1 MPALEIRHLV
11 MLDAIAGS
19 LTLAEAAQ
27 RLNITPSALTHR
39 LQEAERRLAQPL
51 LLRNGRR
58 TQLTESGTR
67 LLQAARICL
76 RELDAAE
83 RDATTLGRDLRQ
95 TVSLGASTLC
105 GYEWLPG
112 LLARLERDQPQ
123 IDVEVVMDVSVDP
136 LRALRERRID
146 VALLPGPVR
155 DRALSSVRLFQDE
168 MIALLPAGHALST
181 VRFLEVR
188 DLASEVYV
196 ADVTTP
202 ETGREYERLFEPA
215 GVRPTRV
222 LRAGHMAAVVGLV
235 RAGLGVTIC
244 TRTSAAPYVAGG
256 DLALVR
262 LAPQGQFLTWYAI
275 LHRTRSRLVPA
286 RQVAEAL
293 SEVVA

>member
-19 LTLAEAAQ
+19 QTLAEAAQ

-51 LLRNGRR
+51 LMRHGRR
-58 TQLTESGTR
+58 LQLTESGSR
-67 LLQAARICL
+67 LLQAARVCL
-76 RELDAAE
+76 RELETAE
-83 RDATTLGRDLRQ
+83 RDATTLGQGLRQ

-112 LLARLERDQPQ
+112 LLARLEEDESQ
-123 IDVEVVMDVSVDP
+123 IDVEVVMDVSIDP

-146 VALLPGPVR
+146 VAILPAPVR

-168 MIALLPAGHALST
+168 MIALLPTAHSMSEE
-181 VRFLEVR
+181 RFLEVR
-188 DLASEVYV
+188 DLANEVYV

-215 GVRPTRV
+215 GVRPARV

-256 DLALVR
+256 GLALVR

-275 LHRTRSRLVPA
+275 LHRTRSRAVPA

-293 SEVVA
+293 SDVVA